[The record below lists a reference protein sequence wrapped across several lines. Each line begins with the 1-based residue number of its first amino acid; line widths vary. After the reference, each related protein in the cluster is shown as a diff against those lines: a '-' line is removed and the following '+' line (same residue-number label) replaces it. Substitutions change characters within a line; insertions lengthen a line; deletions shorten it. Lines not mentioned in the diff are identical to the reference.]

1 MLTML
6 ALRPRVK
13 PTRPGNN
20 VLTWG
25 ARLARRLATEPA
37 VSPGGTTSAP
47 GAGGSGSGAETKS
60 PNSSSSSDDSSAAS
74 AAACDG
80 SGAGSTWPAA
90 ARTTWAA
97 LAASVSELQRRYS
110 SG

>member
-1 MLTML
+1 MLSRL
-6 ALRPRVK
+6 ANIA
-13 PTRPGNN
+13 TT
-20 VLTWG
+20 LTWG

-47 GAGGSGSGAETKS
+47 AAGGSGSGAETKS
-60 PNSSSSSDDSSAAS
+60 PNSSSSDDSSAAS

-97 LAASVSELQRRYS
+97 LAYFITIFVRPTADAFIYFQF
-110 SG
+110 